1 MEYEIRTITEDELD
15 PYSQQL
21 ARTFGNDYNP
31 ENLEYRKQIFEFDR
45 NIAVFDRGMIAG
57 TAGIFSFQMTVPGG
71 RQLGCAGVT
80 MVTVRSTHRRQGV
93 LTSMMRKQLHD
104 IRDRGEPLAALWA
117 SEASIYGRFG
127 YGIAIQCME
136 VKIEREWS
144 ALRFGVDSPGQVRL
158 VDADEARDKWPAAW
172 ERAGA
177 DMPGWVSRTPTWW
190 DIRIFRD
197 PKDWRDGWTANYYAQ
212 YEDTS
217 GDVRGVARYRIK
229 QNWDGGVPNAK
240 LRVEEFAAETP
251 EAYAG
256 LWRFIT
262 SVDLVGTIEMENASV
277 DEPLYWMLADS
288 RRLERKNF
296 DSIWVRLVDIEG
308 ALGGRNYA
316 TEGRVVFRVDDPFL
330 PWCDGSFELE
340 GGPEGAVC
348 RATNASPDIELSA
361 ADLATVYLGGA
372 RIEALS
378 RAGRV
383 MGDTDAIRVA
393 GVMLGCERTPYCAEH
408 F

>member
-1 MEYEIRTITEDELD
+1 MEYEIRNITEDELE
-15 PYSQQL
+15 PYSQQI
-21 ARTFGNDYNP
+21 ARTFGGDYNP
-31 ENLEYRKQIFEFDR
+31 ESLEFRKQIFEFDR
-45 NIAVFDRGMIAG
+45 NIAVLDKGMIAA
-57 TAGIFSFQMTVPGG
+57 TAGIFTYRMTVPGG
-71 RQLGCAGVT
+71 GQLGCAGVT
-80 MVTVRSTHRRQGV
+80 MVTVRSTHRRKGV
-93 LTSMMRKQLHD
+93 LTAMMRKQLHD
-104 IRDRGEPLAALWA
+104 VRDRGEPLAALWA

-127 YGIAIQCME
+127 YGTAIQSME

-144 ALRFGVDSPGQVRL
+144 GLRFGVPSPGQVRL
-158 VDADEARDKWPAAW
+158 VDAEEAKEKWPAAW

-177 DMPGWVSRTPTWW
+177 QMPGWVTRTPTWW

-212 YEDTS
+212 YEDS
-217 GDVRGVARYRIK
+217 EGEVRGVARYRIK
-229 QNWDGGVPNAK
+229 QSWENGLANGK

-251 EAYAG
+251 EAYAD

-262 SVDLVGTIEMENASV
+262 SVDLIGTIEMENASV

-288 RRLERKNF
+288 RRLERKSF

-308 ALGGRNYA
+308 ALGGRKYS
-316 TEGRVVFRVDDPFL
+316 TEGRVVFRVDDPVL
-330 PWCDGSFELE
+330 PWCDGTFEVE
-340 GGPEGAVC
+340 GGQEGAIC
-348 RATNASPDIELSA
+348 RATNATPDVTLSA

-372 RIEALS
+372 RLEALS

-383 MGDTDAIRVA
+383 SGDAAAIRMA
-393 GVMLGCERTPYCAEH
+393 DVMFSWDRAPYCPEH

>member
-1 MEYEIRTITEDELD
+1 MEYEIRNITEDELE

-31 ENLEYRKQIFEFDR
+31 EGLEFRKQIFEFDR
-45 NIAVFDRGMIAG
+45 NIAVFDKAMIAG
-57 TAGIFSFQMTVPGG
+57 TAGIFTYQMTVPGG
-71 RQLGCAGVT
+71 GQLGCAGVT

-93 LTSMMRKQLHD
+93 LTAMMRKQLHD
-104 IRDRGEPLAALWA
+104 VRDRGEPLAALWA

-127 YGIAIQCME
+127 YGTAIQSME

-144 ALRFGVDSPGQVRL
+144 ALRFGVPSPGQVRL
-158 VDADEARDKWPAAW
+158 VEADEAREKWPAAW
-172 ERAGA
+172 ERAGTT
-177 DMPGWVSRTPTWW
+177 MPGWVSRTSTWW

-217 GDVRGVARYRIK
+217 GEVRGIARYRIK
-229 QNWDGGVPNAK
+229 QAWDGGVPTGK
-240 LRVEEFAAETP
+240 LRIEEFAAETP

-262 SVDLVGTIEMENASV
+262 SVDLIGTIETENSSV

-288 RRLERKNF
+288 RRLERKSY
-296 DSIWVRLVDIEG
+296 DSIWVRLVDIEQS
-308 ALGGRNYA
+308 LGGRKYS
-316 TEGRVVFRVDDPFL
+316 TEGRVVFRVNDPFL
-330 PWCDGSFELE
+330 PWCDGTFELE
-340 GGPEGAVC
+340 GGEDGAIC
-348 RATNASPDIELSA
+348 RATNATPDLALSA

-372 RIEALS
+372 RLEALS

-383 MGDTDAIRVA
+383 TGDPAAIRKA
-393 GVMLGCERTPYCAEH
+393 DVMFSWDRAPYCPEH